1 MVGEGIKLGLI
12 GLGTVGSGVVQLLNQ
27 HQETFTHKIGGPLRL
42 IHVASRSIARKSH
55 APLPGV
61 RLSSDPWAV
70 VNDPDV
76 DVMIELIGGI
86 DPARPLVLE
95 AMAQGKAVVTANK
108 ALLAVHADLI
118 FSAAEAHG
126 VRLGFEASVAGGIP
140 IIRTLREGFAADR
153 NKALF
158 GIVNGT
164 CNYILSTMSGQ
175 GADFASVLQQAQE
188 LGLAEADPSM
198 DVDGIDAAQKLALL
212 VMLAFGVRV
221 PVDAV
226 YTEGIRQ
233 LDQIDMLFAREF
245 GYVIKLLA
253 IAKDEAGML
262 EVRVHPTMI
271 PQHSLLASVNGAY
284 NAVFVRGEALGS
296 SLQFGQGAGGL
307 PTATAVL
314 ADVVDIAR
322 TYPVYNGQAALKQA
336 PLGRAWADL
345 QPAVIRP
352 IKDLASEY
360 YLRFMVV
367 DRPGV
372 LTQVSGILGERE
384 IGIASM
390 IQRGRSEG
398 DNTVPLVMRTHV
410 ACERHL
416 KEAMTLVD
424 QLPVVQGQSVFVRIE
439 ESLG

>member
-1 MVGEGIKLGLI
+1 MAGEGVKLGLI
-12 GLGTVGSGVVQLLNQ
+12 GLGTVGSGVVQLLDQ
-27 HQETFTHKIGGPLRL
+27 HQDAFTRKIGGPLRL
-42 IHVASRSIARKSH
+42 IHVASRSIESKPH

-61 RLSSDPWAV
+61 RLSPDPWAV

-108 ALLAVHADLI
+108 ALLAVHADEV
-118 FSAAEAHG
+118 FSAAEAYG

-164 CNYILSTMSGQ
+164 CNYILSTMSEQ

-198 DVDGIDAAQKLALL
+198 DVDGIDAAQKLTLL

-221 PVDAV
+221 PVERV

-253 IAKDEAGML
+253 IAKDEAGTL

-271 PQHSLLASVNGAY
+271 PQQSLLASVNGAY
-284 NAVFVRGEALGS
+284 NAVFVQGEALGS

-322 TYPVYNGQAALKQA
+322 MYPAYNGQAGLKQA
-336 PLGRAWADL
+336 PLGWAWADL

-352 IKDLASEY
+352 MEDLASEY

-384 IGIASM
+384 ISIASV

-398 DNTVPLVMRTHV
+398 DNTVPLVMRTHT
-410 ACERHL
+410 AREHNI

-424 QLPVVQGQSVFVRIE
+424 HLPVVQGQSVFVRIE